1 MKLVF
6 DIEPV
11 EQARP
16 RATRMGRGIR
26 LYDPKKVS
34 VYKKQLAMMCKF
46 QYKQAPLTG
55 PLMVELNFFRHVQSS
70 LSKRERELRL
80 SGSHRP
86 VVKPDTDN
94 YIKSTLDGLNGLLW
108 EDDNQIVDLVAHKYY
123 SDNPRVEIEV
133 KKHEIKEKE
142 AKKPSPKE
150 KKTAERK

>member
-46 QYKQAPLTG
+46 QYKQEPLTG
-55 PLMVELNFFRHVQSS
+55 PLKVELKFFRHVQSS
-70 LSKRERELRL
+70 LSKKERELRL

-123 SDNPRVEIEV
+123 SDKPRVEIEV
-133 KKHEIKEKE
+133 TKLDEN
-142 AKKPSPKE
+142 
-150 KKTAERK
+150 

>member
-6 DIEPV
+6 EIEPV

-55 PLMVELNFFRHVQSS
+55 PLKVELNFFRHIQSS
-70 LSKRERELRL
+70 ISKKERELRL

-94 YIKSTLDGLNGLLW
+94 YIKSALDCLNGLLL
-108 EDDNQIVDLVAHKYY
+108 EDDNQIVDLIAHKYY

-133 KKHEIKEKE
+133 TQLNELHN
-142 AKKPSPKE
+142 
-150 KKTAERK
+150 

>member
-1 MKLVF
+1 MF
-6 DIEPV
+6 EIEPV

-34 VYKKQLAMMCKF
+34 VYKKQLAMMCRF
-46 QYKQAPLTG
+46 QYKQAPLSG
-55 PLMVELNFFRHVQSS
+55 PLKVEIKFFRHVQSS
-70 LSKRERELRL
+70 VSKKERNLRL

-108 EDDNQIVDLVAHKYY
+108 EDDNQIVDLIAHKYY

-133 KKHEIKEKE
+133 TQLNELHNW
-142 AKKPSPKE
+142 
-150 KKTAERK
+150 

>member
-1 MKLVF
+1 MKLTF

-46 QYKQAPLTG
+46 QYKDQPLSGQLTVN
-55 PLMVELNFFRHVQSS
+55 LKFYRHVQSS
-70 LSKRERELRL
+70 VSKKERKLRL
-80 SGSHRP
+80 IGAHRP
-86 VVKPDTDN
+86 TVKPDVDN

-108 EDDNQIVDLVAHKYY
+108 EDDNQIAKIVAEKYY
-123 SDNPRVEIEV
+123 SDHPRVEIEV
-133 KKHEIKEKE
+133 QGVKENDN
-142 AKKPSPKE
+142 S
-150 KKTAERK
+150 

>member
-46 QYKQAPLTG
+46 QYKEQPLSG
-55 PLMVELNFFRHVQSS
+55 EIHLKVKFYRRIQKS
-70 LSKRERELRL
+70 LSKIEHQRRARGE
-80 SGSHRP
+80 HRP
-86 VVKPDTDN
+86 IVKADLSN
-94 YIKSTLDGLNGLLW
+94 YLKSFEDALNGVLW
-108 EDDNQIVDLVAHKYY
+108 EDDAMIVHEEIDKYY
-123 SDNPRVEIEV
+123 SDHPRIEV
-133 KKHEIKEKE
+133 EVH
-142 AKKPSPKE
+142 AKK
-150 KKTAERK
+150 A

>member
-6 DIEPV
+6 EIEPV

-46 QYKQAPLTG
+46 QYKQVPLTG
-55 PLMVELNFFRHVQSS
+55 PLMVKLNFFRHVQSS
-70 LSKRERELRL
+70 LSKKERELRL

-133 KKHEIKEKE
+133 KEL
-142 AKKPSPKE
+142 
-150 KKTAERK
+150 

>member
-6 DIEPV
+6 EIEPV

-34 VYKKQLAMMCKF
+34 VYKKQLGMMCRF
-46 QYKQAPLTG
+46 QYKQAPLAG
-55 PLMVELNFFRHVQSS
+55 PLKVEMKFFRHVQSS
-70 LSKRERELRL
+70 VSKKERKLRL

-123 SDNPRVEIEV
+123 SDKPRVEIEV
-133 KKHEIKEKE
+133 TKLDEN
-142 AKKPSPKE
+142 
-150 KKTAERK
+150 

>member
-6 DIEPV
+6 EIEPV

-55 PLMVELNFFRHVQSS
+55 PLMVELNFFRHIQSS
-70 LSKRERELRL
+70 ISKKERELRM
-80 SGSHRP
+80 SGGHRP

-123 SDNPRVEIEV
+123 SDKPRVEIEV
-133 KKHEIKEKE
+133 TKLDEN
-142 AKKPSPKE
+142 
-150 KKTAERK
+150 

>member
-1 MKLVF
+1 MKLTF

-46 QYKQAPLTG
+46 QYKDQPLSGQLTVN
-55 PLMVELNFFRHVQSS
+55 LKFYRHVQSS
-70 LSKRERELRL
+70 VSKKERKLRL
-80 SGSHRP
+80 IGAHRP
-86 VVKPDTDN
+86 TVKPDVDN

-108 EDDNQIVDLVAHKYY
+108 EDDNQIVKIVAEKYY
-123 SDNPRVEIEV
+123 SDHPRVEIEV
-133 KKHEIKEKE
+133 QGVKENDN
-142 AKKPSPKE
+142 
-150 KKTAERK
+150 T

>member
-1 MKLVF
+1 MKLTF

-46 QYKQAPLTG
+46 QYKDQPLSGQLTVN
-55 PLMVELNFFRHVQSS
+55 LKFYRHVQSS
-70 LSKRERELRL
+70 VSKKERKLRL
-80 SGSHRP
+80 IGAHRP
-86 VVKPDTDN
+86 TVKPDVDN

-108 EDDNQIVDLVAHKYY
+108 EDDNQIVKIVAEKYY
-123 SDNPRVEIEV
+123 SDHPRVEIEV
-133 KKHEIKEKE
+133 QGVKENDN
-142 AKKPSPKE
+142 S
-150 KKTAERK
+150 

>member
-1 MKLVF
+1 MKLTF

-46 QYKQAPLTG
+46 QYKDQPLSGQLTVN
-55 PLMVELNFFRHVQSS
+55 LKFYRHVQSS
-70 LSKRERELRL
+70 VSKKERKLRL
-80 SGSHRP
+80 IGAHRP
-86 VVKPDTDN
+86 TVKPDVDN

-108 EDDNQIVDLVAHKYY
+108 EDDNQIVKIVAEKFY
-123 SDNPRVEIEV
+123 SDRPRIEIEV
-133 KKHEIKEKE
+133 ERLEQNEDERGGTGAKE
-142 AKKPSPKE
+142 
-150 KKTAERK
+150 

>member
-1 MKLVF
+1 MKLTF

-46 QYKQAPLTG
+46 QYKDQPLSGQLTVN
-55 PLMVELNFFRHVQSS
+55 LKFYRHVQSS
-70 LSKRERELRL
+70 VSKKERKLRL
-80 SGSHRP
+80 IGAHRP
-86 VVKPDTDN
+86 TVKPDVDN

-108 EDDNQIVDLVAHKYY
+108 EDDNQIVKIVAEKYY
-123 SDNPRVEIEV
+123 SEHPRIEIEV
-133 KKHEIKEKE
+133 RDLNE
-142 AKKPSPKE
+142 
-150 KKTAERK
+150 

>member
-6 DIEPV
+6 EIEPV

-26 LYDPKKVS
+26 LYDLKKVS

-55 PLMVELNFFRHVQSS
+55 PLMVEMNFFRHVQSS
-70 LSKRERELRL
+70 ASKKERELRL

-108 EDDNQIVDLVAHKYY
+108 EDDNQIVDLIAHKYY

-133 KKHEIKEKE
+133 TQLNELHN
-142 AKKPSPKE
+142 
-150 KKTAERK
+150 

>member
-6 DIEPV
+6 EIEPV

-46 QYKQAPLTG
+46 QYKEEPLDG
-55 PLMVELNFFRHVQSS
+55 PLRVELGFYRHVQSS
-70 LSKRERELRL
+70 LSKKERELRI
-80 SGSHRP
+80 SGVHRP
-86 VVKPDTDN
+86 TVKPDTDN

-108 EDDNQIVDLVAHKYY
+108 EDDNQIVDLIAHKYY

-133 KKHEIKEKE
+133 TQLNELHN
-142 AKKPSPKE
+142 
-150 KKTAERK
+150 

>member
-6 DIEPV
+6 EIEPV

-70 LSKRERELRL
+70 LSKKERALRL

-123 SDNPRVEIEV
+123 SDKPRVEIEV
-133 KKHEIKEKE
+133 KKICCTHKQ
-142 AKKPSPKE
+142 
-150 KKTAERK
+150 

>member
-1 MKLVF
+1 MRLAKLTF

-46 QYKQAPLTG
+46 QYKDQPLSGQLTVN
-55 PLMVELNFFRHVQSS
+55 LKFYRHVQSS
-70 LSKRERELRL
+70 VSKKERKLRL
-80 SGSHRP
+80 TGAHRP
-86 VVKPDTDN
+86 TVKPDVDN

-108 EDDNQIVDLVAHKYY
+108 EDDNQIVSLHAEKYY
-123 SDNPRVEIEV
+123 SERPRVEIEV
-133 KKHEIKEKE
+133 
-142 AKKPSPKE
+142 
-150 KKTAERK
+150 ERIEVND

>member
-1 MKLVF
+1 MRLVF
-6 DIEPV
+6 EIEPV

-16 RATRMGRGIR
+16 RATRTKYGIR
-26 LYDPKKVS
+26 LYDLNKVS
-34 VYKKQLAMMCKF
+34 VYKKQLALMCKF

-55 PLMVELNFFRHVQSS
+55 PLMVELNFFRHLQSS
-70 LSKRERELRL
+70 LSKKERSLRL

-123 SDNPRVEIEV
+123 SDKPRVEIEV
-133 KKHEIKEKE
+133 KKACCIHKQ
-142 AKKPSPKE
+142 
-150 KKTAERK
+150 

>member
-6 DIEPV
+6 EIEPV

-46 QYKQAPLTG
+46 QYKQEPLTG
-55 PLMVELNFFRHVQSS
+55 PLKVELNFFRHVQSS
-70 LSKRERELRL
+70 LSKKERALRL

-108 EDDNQIVDLVAHKYY
+108 EDDNQIVDLIAHKYY

-133 KKHEIKEKE
+133 TPLNELHN
-142 AKKPSPKE
+142 
-150 KKTAERK
+150 

>member
-46 QYKQAPLTG
+46 QYKEQPLSG
-55 PLMVELNFFRHVQSS
+55 PLIVSLKFYRHIQSS
-70 LSKRERELRL
+70 ISKKRTRIADRR
-80 SGSHRP
+80 SA
-86 VVKPDTDN
+86 
-94 YIKSTLDGLNGLLW
+94 
-108 EDDNQIVDLVAHKYY
+108 QAHC
-123 SDNPRVEIEV
+123 
-133 KKHEIKEKE
+133 
-142 AKKPSPKE
+142 
-150 KKTAERK
+150 

>member
-1 MKLVF
+1 MKLAF
-6 DIEPV
+6 EIEPV

-16 RATRMGRGIR
+16 RAARMGRGIR

-55 PLMVELNFFRHVQSS
+55 PLMVELNFFRHIQSS
-70 LSKRERELRL
+70 ISKKERELRM

-108 EDDNQIVDLVAHKYY
+108 EDDNQIVDLIAHKYY

-133 KKHEIKEKE
+133 TQLNELHN
-142 AKKPSPKE
+142 
-150 KKTAERK
+150 

>member
-46 QYKQAPLTG
+46 QYKDQPLSGQLTVN
-55 PLMVELNFFRHVQSS
+55 LKFYRHVQSS
-70 LSKRERELRL
+70 VSKKERKLRL
-80 SGSHRP
+80 IGAHRP
-86 VVKPDTDN
+86 TVKPDVDN

-108 EDDNQIVDLVAHKYY
+108 EDDNQIVKIVAEKYY
-123 SDNPRVEIEV
+123 SEHPRIEIEV
-133 KKHEIKEKE
+133 RDLNE
-142 AKKPSPKE
+142 
-150 KKTAERK
+150 

>member
-1 MKLVF
+1 MKLTF

-46 QYKQAPLTG
+46 QYKDQPLSG
-55 PLMVELNFFRHVQSS
+55 QLIVNLKFYRHVQSS
-70 LSKRERELRL
+70 VSKKERKLRL
-80 SGSHRP
+80 IGAHRP
-86 VVKPDTDN
+86 TVKPDVDN

-108 EDDNQIVDLVAHKYY
+108 EDDNQIVKIVAEKYY
-123 SDNPRVEIEV
+123 SDHPRVEIEV
-133 KKHEIKEKE
+133 QGVKENDN
-142 AKKPSPKE
+142 S
-150 KKTAERK
+150 

>member
-1 MKLVF
+1 MKLIF
-6 DIEPV
+6 EIEPV

-26 LYDPKKVS
+26 LYDLKKVS

-55 PLMVELNFFRHVQSS
+55 PLMVELNFFRHIQSS
-70 LSKRERELRL
+70 ISKKERELRL

-108 EDDNQIVDLVAHKYY
+108 EDDNQIVDLIAHKYY

-133 KKHEIKEKE
+133 TQLNELHN
-142 AKKPSPKE
+142 
-150 KKTAERK
+150 